1 MYQDTIKQLEEVVAN
16 KDRIIGDHLVTIA
29 KLTEGNVQELSD
41 IKLMFFS
48 KQKDLVKQISDQR
61 AKFKKQNEKFVKEIA
76 TWEQIEKKQ
85 KVEIESMKEEI
96 LMAKKILKDPNLCTL
111 ASRKFNNTIDKT
123 DDRKFIVKGA
133 VVTGLLPQEED
144 EMKMFECEME
154 KPNKKL
160 LPGYEMKKNVD
171 LPASELTL

>member
-1 MYQDTIKQLEEVVAN
+1 
-16 KDRIIGDHLVTIA
+16 
-29 KLTEGNVQELSD
+29 
-41 IKLMFFS
+41 
-48 KQKDLVKQISDQR
+48 
-61 AKFKKQNEKFVKEIA
+61 
-76 TWEQIEKKQ
+76 
-85 KVEIESMKEEI
+85 MKEEI